1 MRSTTTM
8 VNRPAQPAPIKTT
21 IVQIVL
27 LLAAFGTS
35 GTMFAATLA

>member
-1 MRSTTTM
+1 MRATTS
-8 VNRPAQPAPIKTT
+8 APYSAPVKTT
-21 IVQIVL
+21 ILHIVL

>member
-1 MRSTTTM
+1 MRSTTS
-8 VNRPAQPAPIKTT
+8 AFHSAAAAPVKTT
-21 IVQIVL
+21 IIHIAL

>member
-1 MRSTTTM
+1 MRTT
-8 VNRPAQPAPIKTT
+8 APTRTT
-21 IVQIVL
+21 PLRTTVLQIVL

>member
-1 MRSTTTM
+1 MRTT
-8 VNRPAQPAPIKTT
+8 NPAPNRAKAAPVKTT
-21 IVQIVL
+21 IIQIAL